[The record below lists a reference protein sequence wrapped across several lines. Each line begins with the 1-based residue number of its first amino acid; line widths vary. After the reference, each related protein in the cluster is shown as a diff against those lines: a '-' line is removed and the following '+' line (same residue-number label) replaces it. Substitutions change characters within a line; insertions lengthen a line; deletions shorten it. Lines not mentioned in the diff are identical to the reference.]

1 MALMNGVLMDMRS
14 VRIFKVVNIGTCSS
28 KKMIDGS
35 APMENVI
42 AAVAKSVVSMSL
54 ATQRI
59 IARSTVKSVFFAGPF
74 NRVISST
81 SIDSA
86 AAIVFP

>member
-42 AAVAKSVVSMSL
+42 AAVAKYVVGMS
-54 ATQRI
+54 R
-59 IARSTVKSVFFAGPF
+59 
-74 NRVISST
+74 
-81 SIDSA
+81 
-86 AAIVFP
+86 AIQ